1 MMCNDVEGLCDS
13 FHNNSNMTNVSSSDI
28 YSDAEASTRQH
39 AVTKSNEKLF
49 PGQKL
54 LKAPRVTPHD
64 KLHSHELSHFGYN
77 SKESEY

>member
-1 MMCNDVEGLCDS
+1 MMCNDMEGLCDS

-39 AVTKSNEKLF
+39 AITKSNEKLY

-54 LKAPRVTPHD
+54 LKAPRVIPTD
-64 KLHSHELSHFGYN
+64 RFQSHELSHFGFN